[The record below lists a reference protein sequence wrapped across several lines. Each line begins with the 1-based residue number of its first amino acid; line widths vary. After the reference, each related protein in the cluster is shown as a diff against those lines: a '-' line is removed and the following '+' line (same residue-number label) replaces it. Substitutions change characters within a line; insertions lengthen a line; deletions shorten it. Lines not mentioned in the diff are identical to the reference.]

1 MGHSLTLITE
11 GKVDIWRDIDLDG
24 IPDIEK
30 TVSRGEWIGADPG
43 DGIVR
48 FSAKTSTMVKGFQV
62 RIDEAENLKDM
73 VSLLESVHAD
83 DGTEDSITNL
93 SSNKNQSAI

>member
-1 MGHSLTLITE
+1 MSVKDSDDFEIKKVIYQPDEMIVVQGEMGHSLTLITE

-48 FSAKTSTMVKGFQV
+48 FSAKTSTMVK
-62 RIDEAENLKDM
+62 
-73 VSLLESVHAD
+73 
-83 DGTEDSITNL
+83 
-93 SSNKNQSAI
+93 